1 MKRSIAGLLAITS
14 LFIGVP
20 LAHSQTSADYTSQ
33 YLPKVLSLSMLAPH
47 YGFDAQGNLNSIS
60 SQVTLSAKIHR
71 NAISY
76 FELLMTNST
85 PTAPAST
92 NVVCQNFI
100 SLWGGDPLGAQNGVA
115 IPIQS
120 RSASG
125 DWYVEKSVFNVYVSN
140 TNVAPCAGK
149 YILSGIS
156 MYDVAG
162 RDLTVALA
170 APSDKK
176 AISLQYSTL
185 WTDLGPKNPFVP
197 CVEAPYANL
206 NPAPVVRTLCDQN
219 LTWQTVGLTYVK
231 NQAQTVPLPTIVDY
245 QPQLVAALLQLT
257 ATQILYKAE
266 VALLAKT
273 NTSYTALQSKLALI
287 CATTPKPAHC

>member
-1 MKRSIAGLLAITS
+1 MKRSISGLLVLAS
-14 LFIGVP
+14 LFIGAP
-20 LAHSQTSADYTSQ
+20 LAHSQTTADYTSQ
-33 YLPKVLSLSMLAPH
+33 YLPKVLSLSM
-47 YGFDAQGNLNSIS
+47 I
-60 SQVTLSAKIHR
+60 
-71 NAISY
+71 
-76 FELLMTNST
+76 
-85 PTAPAST
+85 APAST

-125 DWYVEKSVFNVYVSN
+125 DWYIEKSVFNVYVSN

-149 YILSGIS
+149 CILSGIS
-156 MYDVAG
+156 MFDVAG

-170 APSDKK
+170 APTDKK

-185 WTDLGPKNPFVP
+185 WTDLGPKNAFVP

-231 NQAQTVPLPTIVDY
+231 NQAQT
-245 QPQLVAALLQLT
+245 ALT
-257 ATQILYKAE
+257 
-266 VALLAKT
+266 
-273 NTSYTALQSKLALI
+273 
-287 CATTPKPAHC
+287 